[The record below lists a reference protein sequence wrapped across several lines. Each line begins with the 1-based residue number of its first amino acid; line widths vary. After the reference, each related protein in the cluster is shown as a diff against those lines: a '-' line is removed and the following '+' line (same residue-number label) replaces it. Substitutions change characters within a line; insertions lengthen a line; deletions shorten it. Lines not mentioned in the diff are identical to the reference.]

1 MTRTID
7 FLNVYIHH
15 LWWVVL
21 LVICVGAV
29 LCILFGLAMEYWRPE
44 PPEPPYRLEFD
55 EFYSAYRDTDNRKE

>member
-7 FLNVYIHH
+7 FFSAMHH

-21 LVICVGAV
+21 LVVCIGAA
-29 LCILFGLAMEYWRPE
+29 LCILFGIAMEYMRPK

-55 EFYSAYRDTDNRKE
+55 EFYCNDTDSRKE